1 MRPRTAD
8 VTAHQPER
16 SRVLDVVKDSF
27 ERGVA
32 YPEAKV
38 NAIRGERCDDGT
50 RARR

>member
-38 NAIRGERCDDGT
+38 NAIRGERCDDCT